1 MQFSR
6 EFVRLMQEMGTSLV
20 KFSDTSITSLV
31 NKSIEVALRE
41 MVRLDLKNFQR
52 NAKAAI
58 SRAISIPSN
67 VLTGVEAGIVSYWL
81 PPLNCLAYL
90 FKDSLDA
97 LNEPELIFKSGI
109 AKFFIGKGVL
119 SMDHS
124 QQVVLAESA
133 VTKKVLNFVLSIKEG
148 HN

>member
-6 EFVRLMQEMGTSLV
+6 EFVRLMQEMGTSRV

-31 NKSIEVALRE
+31 DKSIEVALRE

-52 NAKAAI
+52 NAQAAV
-58 SRAISIPSN
+58 SRALSIPLN

-90 FKDSLDA
+90 FKDSLEA
-97 LNEPELIFKSGI
+97 LNEPEMVFKMGI

-124 QQVVLAESA
+124 KQVVLAESA
-133 VTKKVLNFVLSIKEG
+133 VTKKVLGLILSIKEG
-148 HN
+148 KD